1 MDDTGMT
8 AHNGLNVRPMTG
20 FFSLRTKLV
29 LFISLIIIAVCSGLS
44 WYFIHQQAETMTRAL
59 IETGMILV
67 KNLAHNSRYAA
78 IIEDRIV
85 LDEYIAGVLE
95 GEAVVYA
102 VISAADGSVLSRAT
116 KGRLSERKGI
126 ARSPKEP
133 LYPSHTLTQMLFDS
147 TSRDPMITPFTVDGG
162 ERAETVYDVAMPIL
176 RRPSSEEPAVPL
188 PFSLEQQLEGRSNK
202 MGSGRNTEVLSVVQ
216 IGLTRSNMQQDL
228 NQVARNVVLITILII
243 FIGIVTTIVL
253 ADRIITPLKHLAS
266 VAKRVAEGDLAA
278 SVVLSTR
285 DEVGELAGMFNRMT
299 QSLKERDKAIR
310 SQLNQLQTLNR
321 TGAAII
327 STLDIDKLLNAVL
340 QLLMD
345 NLNYHRM
352 LVMLYDP
359 HRQVAY
365 GARLSGVSPEVE
377 QAGRLLEIPVDDDGS
392 IQAELLLRGRGVF
405 IENVESVADRLYPPL
420 VAIAR
425 EHGVSCFVAA
435 PLKSSQRI
443 MGFIAADR
451 GDDPCRQEDLDLV
464 MTIATQIAV
473 AIDNAQAYQAL
484 EDLTQTLE
492 HRVQDRTREL
502 QTANK
507 KLQELDR
514 LKSVFVSIVSHE
526 LRTPMTSIKG
536 YIENMLDG
544 LTGALSDR
552 QAHYLGRVKYNVE
565 RLTRMINDLLDL
577 SRIEAGRVEL
587 ALAPLSIAE
596 VVSEIVD
603 SLQPIGQAKCI
614 LIQRRHQ
621 GGPVRISADRD
632 KLHQILTNLI
642 QNAAKFTASGGQ
654 IRVETKS
661 MEGGVVQFCVSD
673 TGCGISPQEQAK
685 IFERFYRG
693 ETIQVDQRGAG
704 LGLAITKSLVEMHGG
719 RIWVE
724 SILGQGSRFYFTM
737 PIASP

>member
-1 MDDTGMT
+1 MT
-8 AHNGLNVRPMTG
+8 AHNGLSVRPLTG

-59 IETGMILV
+59 LDTGMILV
-67 KNLAHNSRYAA
+67 KNLAHNSRYAT
-78 IIEDRIV
+78 IIEDRV
-85 LDEYIAGVLE
+85 ALEEYIAGVLE

-102 VISAADGSVLSRAT
+102 VISAPDGSVLAQAT
-116 KGRLSERKGI
+116 KGRLSERTGV
-126 ARSPKEP
+126 ARSQSEA
-133 LYPSHTLTQMLFDS
+133 LYPGHTLTQRLFDS
-147 TSRDPMITPFTVDGG
+147 TSLDLMIAPFTVHGG
-162 ERAETVYDVAMPIL
+162 GRGETIYDVAMPIL
-176 RRPSSEEPAVPL
+176 KRPSSQEPAVPL
-188 PFSLEQQLEGRSNK
+188 PFSLEQLESRSSRKLDGRPDTK
-202 MGSGRNTEVLSVVQ
+202 LLSVVQ
-216 IGLTRSNMQQDL
+216 IGLTRSNMEQAL
-228 NQVARNVVLITILII
+228 NEVVRNVVLITILII
-243 FIGIVTTIVL
+243 LVGIGTTIVL

-278 SVVLSTR
+278 SVVLNTR

-299 QSLKERDKAIR
+299 QSLKERDEAIR
-310 SQLNQLQTLNR
+310 SQVNQLQTLNR
-321 TGAAII
+321 TGTAII
-327 STLDIDKLLNAVL
+327 STLDIDKLFNAVL

-345 NLNYHRM
+345 NLGYRRM

-359 HRQVAY
+359 HRHVAY
-365 GARLSGVSPEVE
+365 GARVSGVSPEIE
-377 QAGRLLEIPVDDDGS
+377 QAGRLLEMPIYDDGS
-392 IQAELLLRGRGVF
+392 IHADLLLRGHGVF
-405 IENVESVADRLYPPL
+405 VNDVESVADRFYPPL
-420 VAIAR
+420 LAMAR
-425 EHGVSCFVAA
+425 EQGVTGFIAA

-451 GDDPCRQEDLDLV
+451 GDDPCRQEDLDLLL
-464 MTIATQIAV
+464 TIATQIAV
-473 AIDNAQAYQAL
+473 ALDNAQAYQAL

-502 QTANK
+502 QAAND

-544 LTGALSDR
+544 LTGTLSER

-587 ALAPLSIAE
+587 ALAPLAIGE
-596 VVSEIVD
+596 VVPDIVE
-603 SLQPIGQAKCI
+603 SLQPLGQAKAI
-614 LIQRRHQ
+614 SIQHQ
-621 GGPVRISADRD
+621 HYGAPVHIKGDRD

-642 QNAAKFTASGGQ
+642 QNAVKFTASGGQ
-654 IRVETKS
+654 IRVETKTV
-661 MEGGVVQFCVSD
+661 EGGLVQFCVSD

-685 IFERFYRG
+685 IFDRFYRG

-704 LGLAITKSLVEMHGG
+704 LGLAITKSLIEMHGG
-719 RIWVE
+719 RIWVK
-724 SILGQGSRFYFTM
+724 SMPGQGSRFYFTM
-737 PIASP
+737 PIASPPS

>member
-1 MDDTGMT
+1 
-8 AHNGLNVRPMTG
+8 
-20 FFSLRTKLV
+20 
-29 LFISLIIIAVCSGLS
+29 SGLS

-85 LDEYIAGVLE
+85 LEEYIAGVLE

-102 VISAADGSVLSRAT
+102 VISAADGSVLTQAT

-133 LYPSHTLTQMLFDS
+133 LYPSPTLTQMLFDS
-147 TSRDPMITPFTVDGG
+147 TSRDLMITPFTVESG

-176 RRPSSEEPAVPL
+176 RRPSSQEPAVPL
-188 PFSLEQQLEGRSNK
+188 PFPLEQLEGRSNRK
-202 MGSGRNTEVLSVVQ
+202 MDSGPDTEVLSVVQ

-228 NQVARNVVLITILII
+228 NRVARNVVLITILII
-243 FIGIVTTIVL
+243 LVGIATTIVL

-299 QSLKERDKAIR
+299 QSLKERDEAIR

-321 TGAAII
+321 TGTAII

-345 NLNYHRM
+345 NLNYQRM

-377 QAGRLLEIPVDDDGS
+377 QAGRLLEIPVHDDGS
-392 IQAELLLRGRGVF
+392 IHAELLLRGRGVF
-405 IENVESVADRLYPPL
+405 IKDVESVADRLSPPL

-425 EHGVSCFVAA
+425 EQGVTCFVAA

-451 GDDPCRQEDLDLV
+451 GDIPCRQEDLDLV

-492 HRVQDRTREL
+492 HRVQERTREL
-502 QTANK
+502 QAANK

-596 VVSEIVD
+596 VMSEIVE
-603 SLQPIGQAKCI
+603 SLQPIGQAKSI
-614 LIQRRHQ
+614 SIQRRHQ
-621 GGPVRISADRD
+621 GGPVQISADRD

-654 IRVETKS
+654 IRVETKT

-724 SILGQGSRFYFTM
+724 SILGKGSRFYFTM
-737 PIASP
+737 PIASRLL